1 MKRLTGK
8 FLGGGAPLNLKTID
22 RSVSPRYNLV
32 MPNQRAKNIDRVTVT
47 LDKDLL
53 KTLEEFCA
61 KNGMNRLEFIRKA
74 VNEKLSSAE
83 EKNENLPVPCL
94 SGVAD
99 NEKSIDGVPSTWCC
113 SSMPNQ
119 RSRDKR
125 RVNLW
130 LNRELYARVKRYCA
144 DRDITVT
151 EFIVKFLAAETAN
164 VELTRDDYKKIY
176 DSMRDEESEEK

>member
-1 MKRLTGK
+1 MGVHKKMQKDEKRGIDSVLPPWYH
-8 FLGGGAPLNLKTID
+8 AP
-22 RSVSPRYNLV
+22 
-32 MPNQRAKNIDRVTVT
+32 
-47 LDKDLL
+47 
-53 KTLEEFCA
+53 
-61 KNGMNRLEFIRKA
+61 
-74 VNEKLSSAE
+74 
-83 EKNENLPVPCL
+83 
-94 SGVAD
+94 
-99 NEKSIDGVPSTWCC
+99 
-113 SSMPNQ
+113 MPNQ